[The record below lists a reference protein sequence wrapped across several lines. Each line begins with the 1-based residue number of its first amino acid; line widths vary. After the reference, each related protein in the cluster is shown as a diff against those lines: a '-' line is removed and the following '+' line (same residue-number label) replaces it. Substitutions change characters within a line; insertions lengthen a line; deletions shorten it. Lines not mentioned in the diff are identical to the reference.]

1 MEDVRII
8 GADNL
13 LEMIVMIDSAHAVYD
28 NMRGHTGGITSFGT
42 GVVDQKS
49 SKQKMNTRS
58 SIETELVGT
67 SEYLLKPVY
76 FELFMSA
83 QGYNP
88 KTILAKDNESEAMA

>member
-1 MEDVRII
+1 
-8 GADNL
+8 
-13 LEMIVMIDSAHAVYD
+13 
-28 NMRGHTGGITSFGT
+28 
-42 GVVDQKS
+42 
-49 SKQKMNTRS
+49 MNTRS

-88 KTILAKDNESEAMA
+88 KTILAKDNESEIRMLRNGKNPVHRTQDMSLSSIFGARIR